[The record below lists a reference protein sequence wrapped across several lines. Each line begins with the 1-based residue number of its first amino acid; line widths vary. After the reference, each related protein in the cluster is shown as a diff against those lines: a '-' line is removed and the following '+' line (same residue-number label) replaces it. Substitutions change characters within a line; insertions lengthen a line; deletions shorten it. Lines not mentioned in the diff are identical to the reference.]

1 MIEANGLV
9 KRYGSYTAIED
20 ISFSVEQ
27 GEVVGFLGPNGA
39 GKTTTMRILTG
50 YLPPSEG
57 SASIAGHD
65 IFRESLAARRN
76 LGYLPENVPLYPEMT
91 VVDYLGYM
99 ARLRRLPQRRDAV
112 EKAME
117 LVHITD
123 RADDRIAKLSKGY
136 RQRVGL
142 AQALLHDPP
151 VLILDE
157 PTVGLDP
164 RQISEVRE
172 LIRTLGSERTIILS
186 THILPEVSQLCS
198 RVIIMSEGRIAAID
212 TPQGLTDSLQRA
224 TRVYLQVGQPAPDAA
239 EQLQMFDGI
248 ESVQEQGDGRFEITS
263 SHDDDLRPALAA
275 LVVERGWDLLELRAV
290 SLSMEEIF
298 LELTTH
304 EHDED
309 DAIVTGERDEA
320 DESTGESAQE
330 EPEEQAE
337 KTTN

>member
-1 MIEANGLV
+1 
-9 KRYGSYTAIED
+9 
-20 ISFSVEQ
+20 
-27 GEVVGFLGPNGA
+27 
-39 GKTTTMRILTG
+39 MRILTG

-91 VVDYLGYM
+91 VFDYLGYM

-224 TRVYLQVGQPAPDAA
+224 TRVYLQVGQPAPDTA
-239 EQLQMFDGI
+239 EQLQALDGV
-248 ESVQEQGDGRFEITS
+248 EKVQEQGDGRFEITS

-275 LVVERGWDLLELRAV
+275 LVVERGWGLLELRAV

-304 EHDED
+304 EHEAD
-309 DAIVTGERDEA
+309 DTASTGEPDET
-320 DESTGESAQE
+320 DEPTGESAPE